1 MVFESAP
8 LVRMEDRRQKMKAL
22 LAAAA
27 LAALVTSPVSAH
39 KVTKMAGAPS
49 YLVYA
54 PDGSIIGQDPD
65 ANVRLQMRRDFGN
78 WEW

>member
-1 MVFESAP
+1 
-8 LVRMEDRRQKMKAL
+8 MKAL
-22 LAAAA
+22 MAAAA
-27 LAALVTSPVSAH
+27 LAAVVTSPVSAH
-39 KVTKMAGAPS
+39 KVTKAAGAPNH
-49 YLVYA
+49 LVYA